1 MNPGVVKPV
10 AVARAVTVVEK
21 RASATIVPMT
31 NLELLAL
38 VPRHG
43 RSSRRRSPE
52 VPGSL
57 VRDVRREHEDDEGP
71 APDSLAATG
80 RRHSW
85 RVREPRA
92 RRDSRSVD
100 QRTER
105 ASFVRW
111 SETETGVPSRWVERA
126 LRSRDVRHPST
137 GDIRSLCTR
146 YVGAASATSTR
157 AGHPAGTG
165 ESSSA
170 SRRRNLSWLGNAA
183 KRSQQRQQEVET
195 RTPPG
200 LPLSSPRASLRGR
213 LASS

>member
-85 RVREPRA
+85 RVRESRA
-92 RRDSRSVD
+92 RCDYRSD
-100 QRTER
+100 
-105 ASFVRW
+105 
-111 SETETGVPSRWVERA
+111 
-126 LRSRDVRHPST
+126 
-137 GDIRSLCTR
+137 
-146 YVGAASATSTR
+146 
-157 AGHPAGTG
+157 
-165 ESSSA
+165 A
-170 SRRRNLSWLGNAA
+170 SRELHYLSVGPKRNEGAEPLDRARIPLPRRPSPEDGGYPVTPYPVRRSGERDIHEGGTPRGDGRVILRVPASESVVAR
-183 KRSQQRQQEVET
+183 KRRETQPTTPTGGWT

-200 LPLSSPRASLRGR
+200 LPLSSARVSLRGR
-213 LASS
+213 FASS